1 MRDVEFNYDKNGV
14 TAPEGFRAAG
24 VHAGFRKDPKR
35 LDAALVVS
43 DGPDTVA
50 CGMFTKSV
58 FCAAPVQVDRELL
71 AQNTP
76 RAVLLNSGNANAAT
90 GEPGLTIARKAAQV
104 TAHALGL
111 PTGVIGVELP
121 WAPFETGIPALVE
134 ALSKDGG
141 HDAACAIM
149 TTDTHPKEHAVRF
162 VYDGNEYAVG
172 GMVKGSGMI
181 QPDMATMLAVITTDM
196 PIAPANARLALQA
209 AVDVSFN
216 KVTVDSDTSTN
227 DSVFF
232 FSSGM
237 GAPVADAGEAADVLA
252 EALRVVCEDLAR
264 QIAAD
269 GEGAT
274 KLVTVFVR
282 DAANEADADK
292 AAEKLK
298 YVRFAAAY
306 CSDTSRAQITAKR
319 ILDVNEEVGNA
330 RPVLVSDMHFRE
342 QCYGYFEGQDMSL
355 AWTAAGGPH
364 GAKDYNDIVAKYG
377 LAATRDFLKE
387 ADPFHDAESDAEY
400 WARVH
405 GAFSLIASNPDLK
418 DGDDVLQISH
428 GNTLLSLMHRFA
440 PEGYDLSERPA
451 NGSVTC
457 LDFDTTKPFEVA
469 LSVVSYN
476 Q

>member
-111 PTGVIGVELP
+111 PEGEALVASTGVIGVELP

-237 GAPVADAGEAADVLA
+237 GAPVADVGEAADVLA

-292 AAEKLK
+292 AARTIANSPLVKTAIAG
-298 YVRFAAAY
+298 RDCNWGRIAAALGRSGASFGQY
-306 CSDTSRAQITAKR
+306 
-319 ILDVNEEVGNA
+319 DVDIDIMGM
-330 RPVLVSDMHFRE
+330 PVLRAGLPCGFDEDEALRRFEDDEIVIEVSLGTGGSAETRM
-342 QCYGYFEGQDMSL
+342 
-355 AWTAAGGPH
+355 WTCDLTHEYIHINA
-364 GAKDYNDIVAKYG
+364 DY
-377 LAATRDFLKE
+377 R
-387 ADPFHDAESDAEY
+387 S
-400 WARVH
+400 
-405 GAFSLIASNPDLK
+405 
-418 DGDDVLQISH
+418 
-428 GNTLLSLMHRFA
+428 
-440 PEGYDLSERPA
+440 
-451 NGSVTC
+451 
-457 LDFDTTKPFEVA
+457 
-469 LSVVSYN
+469 
-476 Q
+476 